1 MSSVLCSSVCE
12 AGLDTGLVTALAH
25 SHRRA
30 GAGGGRGRG
39 GESMTKVK
47 ISSYRQYFSGRTQIS
62 TKISGPYLHI
72 TRKRLFNTD
81 CHYSLYLSCVRGRV
95 GAGDRREKAPVQLFM
110 AEQARPGRLRSK
122 WNRCGRSRSHHHGGR
137 KYFFNISVEN
147 K

>member
-47 ISSYRQYFSGRTQIS
+47 ISSYRQNIFPDELKSAQ
-62 TKISGPYLHI
+62 
-72 TRKRLFNTD
+72 
-81 CHYSLYLSCVRGRV
+81 
-95 GAGDRREKAPVQLFM
+95 
-110 AEQARPGRLRSK
+110 
-122 WNRCGRSRSHHHGGR
+122 
-137 KYFFNISVEN
+137 KYQVLIYT
-147 K
+147 